1 MIVHVER
8 HGADD
13 NKDDEKERH
22 DDRGG
27 AGGARPALGPVPPH
41 LAVLALVVVRTVA
54 VWPAVARA
62 ETAVLTPTH
71 QRFSLE
77 NMDDKIKQ

>member
-54 VWPAVARA
+54 V
-62 ETAVLTPTH
+62 
-71 QRFSLE
+71 
-77 NMDDKIKQ
+77 